1 MDASSASCSSRPP
14 ALALALPAELLCSVA
29 FFLDTP
35 HDLLSFALTCH
46 TFNDIA
52 IPRHIDYRVVRCNLR
67 CYDVWS
73 HLTARPDLAR
83 GIRSV
88 EVVDDEVKA
97 PLTGPRRVPG
107 AALSSDTC
115 LDLHVADPPLGE
127 VCLQLS
133 KALRHMELLQ
143 EFSMATTKASD
154 LALEAPIWSV
164 LCQRSCLRHVK
175 RLYPRCRSVSPP
187 VDCAIS
193 FMVPKVPDILDVR
206 QRPSFA
212 AKKRVE
218 IVGARTPKFTC
229 SREISVRH
237 RFFRYPELFAGCSL
251 PHLRTLCLEINR
263 HDAANGT
270 ALTRFLFRTPSIE
283 RLRLRGIF
291 PDPLPF
297 GSLPALTHLS
307 IEWSQRSPATPAL
320 LADPTLR
327 FRRAIHTLGW
337 VRIDIQGLRVLR
349 QLDGNALRAL
359 DIVYFESLEMLK
371 DVARMFP
378 KLERLRVPHRD
389 YTYDWHGVTLGPI
402 HTASWGELVRLL
414 PKLQMFR
421 GNAFFLDPG
430 WSRVADNDDRACQL
444 AQLCPHLRIVEHWD
458 LEKNKAIVL
467 ERDQRWEDTKWRVTD
482 VPDEWEW
489 SNVT

>member
-1 MDASSASCSSRPP
+1 MDASSASCSSCAP
-14 ALALALPAELLCSVA
+14 AVAFLLPTELLCTIA
-29 FFLDTP
+29 FFIDSP
-35 HDLLSFALTCH
+35 HDLLSFALTCR

-73 HLTARPDLAR
+73 HLAARPDLAR
-83 GIRSV
+83 GVRSV

-107 AALSSDTC
+107 AAMPLDT
-115 LDLHVADPPLGE
+115 VLGPEVTAE

-133 KALRHMELLQ
+133 KALQCMDLLQ
-143 EFSMATTKASD
+143 EFAMTTTKASD
-154 LALEAPIWSV
+154 PALEAPIWDV

-175 RLYPRCRSVSPP
+175 RLYPRCRSMSPP
-187 VDCAIS
+187 VTAQFPLWSLRCLTSLTFANDHHLL
-193 FMVPKVPDILDVR
+193 PKNASKLLAPVLQNSPAL
-206 QRPSFA
+206 
-212 AKKRVE
+212 E
-218 IVGARTPKFTC
+218 HL
-229 SREISVRH
+229 EISVRH

-251 PHLRTLCLEINR
+251 PHLQSLCLEINR
-263 HDAANGT
+263 HDVANGT
-270 ALTRFLFRTPSIE
+270 TLTRFLFRTPSIE

-307 IEWSQRSPATPAL
+307 VEWSQRSPATPAL

-327 FRRAIHTLGW
+327 SRRTIHTLGW
-337 VRIDIQGLRVLR
+337 VRIDIQGLQVLR

-402 HTASWGELVRLL
+402 HTASWGELVQLL

-444 AQLCPHLRIVEHWD
+444 AQLCPCLRIVEHWD

-467 ERDQRWEDTKWRVTD
+467 DRDERWEDTKWRIAN

-489 SNVT
+489 SNIV